1 MERIEVVKKAVFEAI
16 DEVNEMLSEE
26 YKLQKSP
33 DTVLLGESSSLDS
46 VALVSFIVAAEEY
59 INTELGVSISLVDE
73 MADIE
78 GPLRTV
84 GTFID
89 YVANL

>member
-46 VALVSFIVAAEEY
+46 VGLVSFIVAAEEH
-59 INTELGVSISLVDE
+59 INTDLGVSISLVDE

>member
-16 DEVNEMLSEE
+16 DEVNEMLSKE
-26 YKLQKSP
+26 YQLQKSLN
-33 DTVLLGESSSLDS
+33 TVLLGESSSLDS
-46 VALVSFIVAAEEY
+46 VALVSFIVAAEEH